1 MRMSLHKGSNP
12 RSRGQPRNHRS
23 SSSSQFLCLWNT
35 GTTSV
40 LVRPIPLL
48 HLKHKV
54 GTTWEFSSNLA
65 GVYLDILHEIATSGS
80 TFGGKNALCTGVGK
94 GPIGIEVVKGF
105 LSGGARIVIITSSYN
120 RKTVKY
126 YQSIFQS
133 LDSRGSASTV
143 IPFIQASRQDVEALI
158 NYIYNK
164 LNMGFD
170 YIIPF
175 TGISENGYKIH
186 GLYDCSELAHCM
198 MLVNLL
204 RILGCIKNKKA
215 SRHIVTRPTHVIH
228 PLSPNRGFF
237 GNDGL
242 LGVQDFSRHSSRGRL
257 QRVGV
262 NTCAWLVLL
271 SGVLYLTEAKIQLM
285 VFIDGLVTLVSW
297 H

>member
-1 MRMSLHKGSNP
+1 MALPDQSVSILRRCKTMFSNSGLLSSFFLRLARTRRIVSRPCMRMSLHKGSNP

-204 RILGCIKNKKA
+204 RILGCCHKLHLAISPSILHLFSWSQWLRKA
-215 SRHIVTRPTHVIH
+215 LEKTFRSVPVT
-228 PLSPNRGFF
+228 
-237 GNDGL
+237 
-242 LGVQDFSRHSSRGRL
+242 SRGD
-257 QRVGV
+257 Q
-262 NTCAWLVLL
+262 
-271 SGVLYLTEAKIQLM
+271 
-285 VFIDGLVTLVSW
+285 
-297 H
+297 